1 MEGVQEVY
9 EDFMDSSIVEAFKF
23 APGYTN
29 ARWEGLTG
37 ITVGDIANANMATV
51 IDACVRGELNIDD
64 YAEQLN
70 TLANAFL
77 QEVADVIAKVV
88 G

>member
-1 MEGVQEVY
+1 
-9 EDFMDSSIVEAFKF
+9 MDTSIVESFKF

-51 IDACVRGELNIDD
+51 IDACVRGQLNIDD

-70 TLANAFL
+70 TLSNSFL
-77 QEVADVIAKVV
+77 KEVADIIDQVV
-88 G
+88 D